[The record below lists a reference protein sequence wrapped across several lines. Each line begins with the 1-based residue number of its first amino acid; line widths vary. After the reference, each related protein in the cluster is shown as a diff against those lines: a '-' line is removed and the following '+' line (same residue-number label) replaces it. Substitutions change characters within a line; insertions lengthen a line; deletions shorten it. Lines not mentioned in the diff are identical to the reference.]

1 MSCQTKC
8 KFLRNHFCII
18 DNFAKNTAIFCGNVH
33 CAKHTVDLTPQI
45 LLLTQNITTQCTLCI
60 LLVGGGGGGSF
71 VIKKNCV
78 VDFVGYF
85 DGKKL
90 QIFGKKGGG
99 TQIRNNFL
107 PVLVTPEK
115 DQHCFPKQ
123 HGWGGGSQRLL
134 GSFFFRKF
142 IQISESRRPFPSY
155 RIFRAFSSLLT
166 CYARCQKLVF
176 RFHLLSLYLTEA
188 VIVS

>member
-1 MSCQTKC
+1 M
-8 KFLRNHFCII
+8 I
-18 DNFAKNTAIFCGNVH
+18 
-33 CAKHTVDLTPQI
+33 
-45 LLLTQNITTQCTLCI
+45 
-60 LLVGGGGGGSF
+60 
-71 VIKKNCV
+71 KNCV

-99 TQIRNNFL
+99 TLIRNNLL

-134 GSFFFRKF
+134 GSFFSENSSKYRKVDV
-142 IQISESRRPFPSY
+142 PFP
-155 RIFRAFSSLLT
+155 ATASSE
-166 CYARCQKLVF
+166 
-176 RFHLLSLYLTEA
+176 LSLA
-188 VIVS
+188 C